1 MHGGNASQ
9 TTRLHLDSPA
19 GRPAAPPEPINLWPT
34 DDCSRYLRGNRSAR
48 YTRAMEV
55 ISLQSGSSG
64 NCVFVRSGDTG
75 LLFDAGISGTKA
87 ESRLAKYG
95 YDIRDCHAL
104 VLSHEH
110 SDHISGAGVF
120 HRKFG
125 LPVHASLR
133 TWNATCARPSTGSI
147 GSANHF
153 VSGGSFQIGS
163 LRIETLRTPHDAID
177 GVCFVI
183 EDIQSGQRFGLLTDL
198 GHVFSG
204 LDEVIGTL
212 DAVLIESNYD
222 DQMLHDGPYPQ
233 HLKNRI
239 SGKGGHISNRDAAE
253 LLDTCDTGRLQW
265 VCLGHLSA
273 HNNSTEVALATHRE
287 RHGDRFAI
295 FCADRNGA
303 TQLPTIRRN
312 ALRRQTTL
320 TFR

>member
-1 MHGGNASQ
+1 
-9 TTRLHLDSPA
+9 
-19 GRPAAPPEPINLWPT
+19 
-34 DDCSRYLRGNRSAR
+34 
-48 YTRAMEV
+48 MEV
-55 ISLQSGSSG
+55 ITLQSGSSG
-64 NCVFVRSGDTG
+64 NCVFVRSGDTR
-75 LLFDAGISGTKA
+75 LLFDAGISGSKA

-95 YDIRDCHAL
+95 HDIRDCHAL

-133 TWNATCARPSTGSI
+133 TWNATSARPSTGCV
-147 GSANHF
+147 GSVNHF
-153 VSGGSFQIGS
+153 VAGQPFQIGS
-163 LRIETLRTPHDAID
+163 LRVETLRTPHDAID

-183 EDIQSGQRFGLLTDL
+183 QDVESGQRFGLLTDL

-233 HLKNRI
+233 HLKDRI
-239 SGKGGHISNRDAAE
+239 SGKGGHISNADAAE
-253 LLDTCDTGRLQW
+253 LLDTCDASRLQW

-273 HNNSTEVALATHRE
+273 HNNAPEVALATHRK

-295 FCADRNGA
+295 FCADRDGA
-303 TQLPTIRRN
+303 TQLPNIRRKEF
-312 ALRRQTTL
+312 ALQATVASRNPEHAL
-320 TFR
+320 FRGLLIDR